1 MIVLQ
6 VLKYRHVA
14 SKVAPVPNKLPIKP
28 IIKLGRLTWTTMW
41 QVMMSQL
48 APSSKAGAYKR
59 PESGFRGTIDPEH
72 QAPAGRYRL
81 FVGMSCPWAHR
92 TLLVRVL
99 KGLENAIGVSI
110 VVPSPED
117 GGWLLVKPERRCQ
130 SLAELYQ
137 CTTPG
142 YKGRSTVPIL
152 FDDAKQTIINNESAE
167 IIEILNGAFNHLA
180 TQPELD
186 LYPASG
192 RWAIDRWNERIYP
205 AVNNGVYRCGLAQ
218 SQAAYDTAVQELFD
232 MLDTIEAHLADRE
245 FLVGEQI
252 SLADVRLFPTL
263 IRFDLA
269 YYGLF
274 KCSRRRIRDYA
285 NLSQYVRRIYQLPG
299 IAATCDFG
307 VIQQDYYGNL
317 FPLNPGGIVPTA
329 VDMSWL
335 EEEYLILG

>member
-1 MIVLQ
+1 M
-6 VLKYRHVA
+6 
-14 SKVAPVPNKLPIKP
+14 KP

-48 APSSKAGAYKR
+48 APRSKAGAYER
-59 PESGFRGTIDPEH
+59 PESAFRGTIDPANE
-72 QAPAGRYRL
+72 APGGRYRL
-81 FVGMSCPWAHR
+81 FVGMGCPWAHR

-99 KGLENAIGVSI
+99 KGLEGAIGVSL
-110 VVPSPED
+110 VTPSPED
-117 GGWLLVKPERRCQ
+117 GGWLLAKPERSCT
-130 SLAELYQ
+130 SLAELYKWAM
-137 CTTPG
+137 PG
-142 YKGRSTVPIL
+142 YQGRSTVPVL
-152 FDDAKQTIINNESAE
+152 FDDAIQKVINNESGE
-167 IIEILNGAFNHLA
+167 IIEILNGSFNHLA
-180 TQPELD
+180 THPELN
-186 LYPASG
+186 LYPEAA
-192 RWAIDRWNERIYP
+192 RADIDRWNEQIYP

-232 MLDTIEAHLADRE
+232 MLDTIEAHLADRA

-285 NLSQYVRRIYQLPG
+285 NLSQYVRRIYQMPG

-329 VDMSWL
+329 VDMGWL
-335 EEEYLILG
+335 EDAKPI

>member
-1 MIVLQ
+1 M
-6 VLKYRHVA
+6 
-14 SKVAPVPNKLPIKP
+14 KP

-48 APSSKAGAYKR
+48 APRSKAGAYER
-59 PESGFRGTIDPEH
+59 PESAFRGTIDPAD
-72 QAPAGRYRL
+72 QAPGGRYRL
-81 FVGMSCPWAHR
+81 FVGMGCPWAHR

-99 KGLENAIGVSI
+99 KGLEGSIGVSL

-117 GGWLLVKPERRCQ
+117 GGWLLAKPERSCQ
-130 SLAELYQ
+130 SLAELYKWAM
-137 CTTPG
+137 PG
-142 YKGRSTVPIL
+142 YQGRSTVPVL
-152 FDDAKQTIINNESAE
+152 FDDAIQKVINNESAE
-167 IIEILNGAFNHLA
+167 IIEILNASFNHLA
-180 TQPELD
+180 THPELD
-186 LYPASG
+186 LYPEAG
-192 RWAIDRWNERIYP
+192 RAEIDRWNDQIYP

-232 MLDTIEAHLADRE
+232 MLDTIEAHLTDRA

-269 YYGLF
+269 YYSLF

-285 NLSQYVRRIYQLPG
+285 NLSQYVRRIYQMPG

-329 VDMSWL
+329 VDMGWL
-335 EEEYLILG
+335 EDAKPI